1 VIASY
6 PGFPTQAT
14 HLRYP
19 LCVCF
24 DYTTFIPRLAVIEV
38 TFEEGGFRRSLNEVG
53 SLGEEFC
60 EDRKKLRV

>member
-14 HLRYP
+14 HSRYP

-24 DYTTFIPRLAVIEV
+24 ITPRTFVLLQRRLQQ
-38 TFEEGGFRRSLNEVG
+38 GGDFDGWKTEKDN
-53 SLGEEFC
+53 
-60 EDRKKLRV
+60 RKP